1 MWEYVNPG
9 YGELLDKKLGTI
21 KSKTHHNLKNAFV
34 SFSAK
39 KV

>member
-1 MWEYVNPG
+1 MRRYVNPR
-9 YGELLDKKLGTI
+9 YCELLDEKLGKI
-21 KSKTHHNLKNAFV
+21 KSKTYHNLANTFV

>member
-1 MWEYVNPG
+1 MWKYVNPG
-9 YGELLDKKLGTI
+9 YGELLDEKLGTI
-21 KSKTHHNLKNAFV
+21 KSKTYYNLANAFV

>member
-1 MWEYVNPG
+1 MWKYVNPG
-9 YGELLDKKLGTI
+9 YGELLDEKLGKV
-21 KSKTHHNLKNAFV
+21 KSKTYHNWANTSV